1 MKVLTIRILFA
12 ACVAMASSSG
22 LAQEASSALAQD
34 QVYFSQSNAN
44 PVVESTVTYNSLGS
58 HTLYIWA
65 TDGTQVTPA
74 TASLAI
80 GWPASLPP
88 STAFFSYDLG
98 VTGALASAIS
108 LTAGAIDNF
117 AILNGSGVTF
127 TRDTDWDGG
136 VGSPTPP
143 ATVMRWN
150 AASNFTLA
158 DVSHV
163 SPGAIT
169 GLNAVV
175 LPVPTTSTGT
185 PTGVDT
191 NIHTGLSVMPDTLY
205 AGAQPGYNAAAH
217 AFLLGE
223 VTFTINSVNSPG
235 DTVLHVNPS
244 TTNPPTSIGSAIGT
258 SNSTGG
264 PPPGTP
270 FVAVYTNLVPNF
282 ALGSVT
288 INVVPEPATWL
299 LLAVGGAGLLASRQ
313 RLFR

>member
-1 MKVLTIRILFA
+1 
-12 ACVAMASSSG
+12 MA
-22 LAQEASSALAQD
+22 ASSALSQD
-34 QVYFSQSNAN
+34 AIFFSQSNTSGS
-44 PVVESTVTYNSLGS
+44 PSDSQTFTYNSLGS

-65 TDGTQVTPA
+65 TDGTQVSPA
-74 TASLAI
+74 TASTAT
-80 GWPASLPP
+80 GWPRSLPP
-88 STAFFSYDLG
+88 TTAYFSYDLG

-117 AILNGSGVTF
+117 PILNGSGVTF

-136 VGSPTPP
+136 QPSPTPP

-150 AASNFTLA
+150 SASNFTLA

-191 NIHTGLSVMPDTLY
+191 NIHTGLSVTPDTLY
-205 AGAQPGYNAAAH
+205 SGPQPGYSAATH

-244 TTNPPTSIGSAIGT
+244 TTNPPASIGSAIGT
-258 SNSTGG
+258 SNATGSS
-264 PPPGTP
+264 PN
-270 FVAVYTNLVPNF
+270 FVATYNNLSPNF
-282 ALGSVT
+282 NLGAAT
-288 INVVPEPATWL
+288 INVVPEPASWS
-299 LLAVGGAGLLASRQ
+299 LLAVGAVALLSFGRRRALR
-313 RLFR
+313 